1 MRRRHDT
8 RPRAALALLLAL
20 ALPGAA
26 LAAGQVG
33 EIAAD
38 FTLPAAQGGSYTFSD
53 YDGLVRFLFFTGHS

>member
-1 MRRRHDT
+1 MRRRHHALSRT
-8 RPRAALALLLAL
+8 ALALLLAL